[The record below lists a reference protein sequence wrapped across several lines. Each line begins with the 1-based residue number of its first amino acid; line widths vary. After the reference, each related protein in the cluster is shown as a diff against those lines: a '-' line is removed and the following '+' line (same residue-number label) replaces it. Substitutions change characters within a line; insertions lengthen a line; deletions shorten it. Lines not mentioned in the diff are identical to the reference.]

1 MTISSLYGYFCKLLA
16 YQFLADKSKAS
27 VASGLGVNPFFVADY
42 ERAAKNY
49 SVGKLKSIFGY
60 LREYDLKSKG
70 VDRGLATEGEL
81 LKELVFK
88 ILH

>member
-1 MTISSLYGYFCKLLA
+1 MLIIMVNTMMICLIYNVETMYSS
-16 YQFLADKSKAS
+16 
-27 VASGLGVNPFFVADY
+27 
-42 ERAAKNY
+42 
-49 SVGKLKSIFGY
+49 GKLKSIFSY

-70 VDRGLATEGEL
+70 LDRGAASEGEL